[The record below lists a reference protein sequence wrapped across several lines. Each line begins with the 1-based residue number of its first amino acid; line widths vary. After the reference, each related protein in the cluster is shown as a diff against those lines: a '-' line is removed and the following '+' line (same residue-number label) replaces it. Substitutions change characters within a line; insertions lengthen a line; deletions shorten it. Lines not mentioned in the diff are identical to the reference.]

1 MRNIKKI
8 IITLLVIGSMLVVST
23 TFSQAAEYGA
33 TMKLKSSTNQAK
45 VGDTVT
51 FTLYLDSVT
60 NVEGVATV
68 HAKINYDKT
77 ILELISCEATNSW
90 SAPVYNSQNQEFV
103 TERAEVMPKGG
114 EILKIKFKVL
124 TLPKN
129 NEATVSITNFDVAD
143 TENQITVSDTNL
155 KLSIKENG
163 TTPEKPNGGNN
174 TNTNTSN
181 NTNTNG
187 GNNSVN
193 GSGSGKNESKNSV
206 NKVNTMNKDNS
217 IAKNKLPKAGNSK
230 IIPILIVITIMTAVI
245 LYLKNKKHRDI
256 K

>member
-143 TENQITVSDTNL
+143 TENQIMVADTNL

-163 TTPEKPNGGNN
+163 TVPEKPDSGNNSN
-174 TNTNTSN
+174 TNTNT
-181 NTNTNG
+181 NTNG
-187 GNNSVN
+187 SNNSVN
-193 GSGSGKNESKNSV
+193 GSGSNKNESKNFV
-206 NKVNTMNKDNS
+206 NKTNTIKKDNS
-217 IAKNKLPKAGNSK
+217 IAKSKLPKAGNSK
-230 IIPILIVITIMTAVI
+230 IIPILIVITIMAVVI
-245 LYLKNKKHRDI
+245 LYLKNKKHRGI

>member
-1 MRNIKKI
+1 MKNTKKI
-8 IITLLVIGSMLVVST
+8 IITLLVIVSMLFVAT

-33 TMKLKSSTNQAK
+33 TMKLKSSTNETK

-129 NEATVSITNFDVAD
+129 NEAMVSITNFDVAD

-163 TTPEKPNGGNN
+163 TNPEKPNGGNN
-174 TNTNTSN
+174 TNNS
-181 NTNTNG
+181 TNTNNG
-187 GNNSVN
+187 SNNSVN
-193 GSGSGKNESKNSV
+193 GSGSDKNESKNSV
-206 NKVNTMNKDNS
+206 NKVNTTNKDNS
-217 IAKNKLPKAGNSK
+217 IAKSKLPKAGNSK
-230 IIPILIVITIMTAVI
+230 IIPILIVITIMAVVI
-245 LYLKNKKHRDI
+245 LYLKNKKHRGI